1 MFEAGRIAGASVAC
15 QALVESHTDE
25 FGLSKLR
32 WSAKCRS
39 QSRRRPTAED
49 DRDLMNMK
57 TRWFVRGMLVGIA
70 LMLAL
75 NFVLTR

>member
-1 MFEAGRIAGASVAC
+1 MNMKTRWFVRGMLVGIALML
-15 QALVESHTDE
+15 ALNFV
-25 FGLSKLR
+25 LR
-32 WSAKCRS
+32 TLGWSAKCRS